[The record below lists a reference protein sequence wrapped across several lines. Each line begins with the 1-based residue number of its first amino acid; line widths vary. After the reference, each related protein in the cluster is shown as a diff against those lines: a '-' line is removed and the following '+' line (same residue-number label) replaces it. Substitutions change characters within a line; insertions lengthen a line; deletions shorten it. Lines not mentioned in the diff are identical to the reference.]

1 MHYLFTYFVHI
12 VYKFIFVVFVD
23 VSNRCYELT

>member
-12 VYKFIFVVFVD
+12 VYKFVFVVFVD
-23 VSNRCYELT
+23 VSNRCYKS

>member
-12 VYKFIFVVFVD
+12 VYKFVFVVFVD
-23 VSNRCYELT
+23 VSNHCFNS